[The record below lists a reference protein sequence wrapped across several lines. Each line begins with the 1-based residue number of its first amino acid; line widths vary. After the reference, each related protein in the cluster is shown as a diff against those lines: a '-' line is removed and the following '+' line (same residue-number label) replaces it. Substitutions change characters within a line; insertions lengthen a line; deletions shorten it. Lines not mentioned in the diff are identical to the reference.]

1 MRPVESESLRGLL
14 DEYAELEK
22 QLADPAV
29 HADQAR
35 ARKLGRR
42 YSELS
47 PVVKTVGELETTR
60 SELEAAKELAAEDSS
75 FAEEVDRLGKR
86 VSALETK
93 LAELLLPRDPYDGS
107 DVVMEIKSGE
117 GGEESALFAGDQ
129 IGRAHV

>member
-1 MRPVESESLRGLL
+1 MAVSCTGGQGRMRPVESESLGGLL
-14 DEYAELEK
+14 DAYAELEE

-42 YSELS
+42 YSDLP

-107 DVVMEIKSGE
+107 DVV
-117 GGEESALFAGDQ
+117 
-129 IGRAHV
+129 